1 MDLIRLQ
8 GTVVKGVQRG
18 RKMNSPTINIS
29 GDFDLEYGIYAC
41 KVKTSK
47 GDFLGGMH
55 FGPRITFNE
64 DKPVME
70 IRLIDFEGDLY
81 GETVKIDVYNKI
93 REIRKYDSVDA
104 LKAQIE
110 KDIEYIKKNY
120 A

>member
-1 MDLIRLQ
+1 MDSIRIQ
-8 GTVVKGVQRG
+8 GTVVKGFQRG
-18 RKMNSPTINIS
+18 RRMNSPTINIV

-41 KVKTSK
+41 RVYTSK
-47 GDFLGGMH
+47 GDFFGGLH
-55 FGPRITFNE
+55 FGPRLTFEE
-64 DKPVME
+64 DDSVME

-93 REIRKYDSVDA
+93 REIRKYDSVDD
-104 LKAQIE
+104 LKARIE